1 MRIFITT
8 TLIFIS
14 SFQLYSQDFSTRII
28 ASSQQKSDT
37 IIIGFDS
44 LATTLIDNVFNESD
58 INGVRFDSI
67 LDLRCGQ
74 ISIDAL
80 DCELNNLDWVP
91 EIVTQISKVDIV
103 PRDCNGWDP
112 SQTTNGLAPFSTLF
126 VRNENLPIVLKWNS
140 ADFSSTCLEGSIITD
155 WHPGGWFDAGC
166 PKLTVPPQKLSQL
179 DSLQLTEPSGITI
192 IDTFGDS
199 ISLYFIAVGSQDF
212 LDSTSDIENNDY
224 KIYPNP
230 TSGELNIDK
239 SNLHIDWIEVI
250 NSNGFKIA
258 TFHKQEKININHLE
272 NGIYYLRFV
281 SNNELTVQKIMK
293 YGQ

>member
-1 MRIFITT
+1 MRIIITTLVFIT
-8 TLIFIS
+8 S
-14 SFQLYSQDFSTRII
+14 CQLYSQYFSTRII
-28 ASSQQKSDT
+28 ASTQQKSDT
-37 IIIGFDS
+37 VVIGFDS

-58 INGVRFDSI
+58 INGIRFDSI
-67 LDLRCGQ
+67 LDLRSGQ

-80 DCELNNLDWVP
+80 NCESNNLDWYP
-91 EIVTQISKVDIV
+91 EIVSQMSKVDIV
-103 PRDCNGWDP
+103 PRDCNGWDS
-112 SQTTNGLAPFSTLF
+112 SQTTNGLAPISTLF

-166 PKLTVPPQKLSQL
+166 PKLTVPPQKLNQL

-199 ISLYFIAVGSQDF
+199 ISLYFIAVGSQDI
-212 LDSTSDIENNDY
+212 LDSTSDIDNEGY

-230 TSGELNIDK
+230 TSGELNIDE
-239 SNLHIDWIEVI
+239 SNLDIDLIAVF
-250 NSNGFKIA
+250 NSNGTKVA
-258 TFHKQEKININHLE
+258 TFQKSEKINIKHLE
-272 NGIYYLRFV
+272 NGIYYLRFE
-281 SNNELTVQKIMK
+281 SNNETTVKKIIK